1 MVGIGFAMLAVGL
14 WYLVARWNGT
24 LFNSRALHR
33 TAVVVA
39 PSGFAAV
46 LAGWFTTEV
55 GRQPFTVYGILRTA
69 DSVAPVATACVAVS
83 LLVFIV
89 VYFTVFGAGIL
100 YMLRLMVRNPDGTD
114 DIHMLGISQ
123 TASHGPIHALSA
135 ATQREKEARP

>member
-69 DSVAPVATACVAVS
+69 DIVAPVATACVAVS

-89 VYFTVFGAGIL
+89 VY
-100 YMLRLMVRNPDGTD
+100 LRFSELV
-114 DIHMLGISQ
+114 
-123 TASHGPIHALSA
+123 LSTCCA
-135 ATQREKEARP
+135 